1 MSVYATSD
9 WHGYMS
15 IYSEVKAF
23 LQPDDIVYFLGD
35 ANDRG
40 VDGYA
45 LIKLIYNDPQF
56 KYLKGNHEQMFVDV
70 ARSWKNSGLSD
81 EQCYK
86 FNTSAYRM
94 IKNNQGVR
102 TFDDWR
108 KDGAPMDWVEKLD
121 QLPLYEVYENKDGI
135 KLFLSHA
142 GCTLWQEKGVQD
154 GTITLFDD
162 LLWGREHIYDEWDEQ
177 CPSNFRIIHGHT
189 PIPHLKERLGDWERN
204 KIAPYWYAD
213 RHKCCL
219 DQLSFSTGCAC
230 LMDLDTFE
238 YKVFRD
244 PSFIEGWV

>member
-1 MSVYATSD
+1 MSVYATCD
-9 WHGYMS
+9 WHGYLG
-15 IYSEVKAF
+15 IYSEIKAF

-40 VDGYA
+40 DHGYA
-45 LIKLIYNDPQF
+45 LMKLIYNDSQF
-56 KYLKGNHEQMFVDV
+56 KYLKGNHEQMFIDV
-70 ARSWKNSGLSD
+70 ARSWKNSGLTD

-94 IKNNQGVR
+94 IKNNGGVR

-108 KDGAPMDWVEKLD
+108 KDGAPMEWPEKLD
-121 QLPLYEVYENKDGI
+121 LLPLYDVYENKDGI

-177 CPSNFRIIHGHT
+177 CPSNYKVIHGHT
-189 PIPHLKERLGDWERN
+189 PVPLLKERLCIFEPIKMG
-204 KIAPYWYAD
+204 PYWYAND
-213 RHKCCL
+213 YKCCI
-219 DQLSFSTGCAC
+219 DQRTAANGVAC
-230 LMDLDTFE
+230 LLNLDTFE
-238 YKVFRD
+238 YKLFQD
-244 PSFIEGWV
+244 PNFNGW